1 MPSTKVMTFLD
12 YKSLFSNIEKDGI
25 LIPISYLKEF
35 NNVESLIDYTIK
47 SFDNHE
53 AISYSSFLNTI
64 AQTCSAEESE
74 RLGLNEMMKTK
85 MTTNI
90 PKNGILFHR
99 DNLLFMIEKAITK
112 EAGDLK
118 ITGQKTYNTAREYYK
133 ALLLISEIIPDT
145 SLEKD
150 HFIRAYPY
158 YYIPQTAETIYELRL
173 QRYWYI
179 YNNLLEDLDDTKKN
193 HLQTGIQEIE
203 KKANL
208 SLKDYFHVV
217 VMIYYWFLKIPN
229 LKKTKDDEEL
239 KKLGFNNKNID
250 SFYIRKGNF
259 GKDHD
264 ILKLISHLSLS
275 IEEFKEKIELNSKR
289 RDPIEGFYRNF
300 QTFFDHPIFKIDDD
314 NYCLID
320 FKFLIEGLCSG
331 FMWHINAFSDSQLQS
346 VKEQYGYLLEIYF
359 VELLKKIFGEN
370 NVQKPEEDGNP
381 DVILETDDYVIILE
395 FTTEYY
401 RFASL
406 YSENTDLLK
415 EDLYRIL
422 FNKPLDGDSN
432 RSKKDKGKFIK
443 LDGYLESYKN
453 SKKTI
458 IPVLVTENYL
468 GDFDLLDRFDGFI
481 SDKINS
487 NKLCNLK
494 GHKPT
499 IVNLDDFELFWQ
511 IANSE
516 NTINQFA
523 HCVSEWEK
531 NKAEKGKYH
540 FNFSFFVSEINKDSK
555 VNTEFSSFFNFQSF
569 MQNLNSN

>member
-1 MPSTKVMTFLD
+1 MPNTKIMTFLA
-12 YKSLFSNIEKDGI
+12 YKSLFSHVEKDNI
-25 LIPISYLKEF
+25 LIPISYLKDF
-35 NNVESLIDYTIK
+35 NNVESLIDHTIK
-47 SFDNHE
+47 DFDNHE
-53 AISYSSFLNTI
+53 AVSYSSFLNAI
-64 AQTCSAEESE
+64 AQTCNAEESE
-74 RLGLNEMMKTK
+74 RLGLNEMAKTK
-85 MTTNI
+85 MVRNI

-99 DNLLFMIEKAITK
+99 DNLLFMIEKAISK
-112 EAGDLK
+112 DKGELK
-118 ITGQKTYNTAREYYK
+118 ITGQKTYDTAREYYK
-133 ALLLISEIIPDT
+133 ALLLISEIIPDS

-158 YYIPQTAETIYELRL
+158 YYISQTAATIYELRL
-173 QRYWYI
+173 QRYWHI
-179 YNNLLEDLDDTKKN
+179 YNKIFDELDNTKKN
-193 HLQTGIQEIE
+193 HLQSGIQAIE
-203 KKANL
+203 EKASI
-208 SLKDYFHVV
+208 SLKDYFRVV
-217 VMIYYWFLKIPN
+217 TEIYNWFIKIPN
-229 LKKTKDDEEL
+229 IKNTKEDEGLE
-239 KKLGFNNKNID
+239 KLGFNHKNID
-250 SFYIRKGNF
+250 SFYIRKINF
-259 GKDHD
+259 DEEHD
-264 ILKLISHLSLS
+264 FMKLISHLSLG
-275 IEEFKEKIELNSKR
+275 IEEFKEKFESNNKR
-289 RDPIEGFYRNF
+289 RDRIQGFYRNF
-300 QTFFDHPIFKIDDD
+300 QTFFDYPIFKIDDD

-331 FMWHINAFSDSQLQS
+331 FVWHINTFSDSQLQS

-422 FNKPLDGDSN
+422 FNEPSDGDSN

-443 LDGYLESYKN
+443 LDGYVESYKN
-453 SKKTI
+453 SGKTV

-481 SDKINS
+481 SDGIDS
-487 NKLCNLK
+487 NKLESLK
-494 GHKPT
+494 GHKPM

-516 NTINQFA
+516 DTINQFA
-523 HCVSEWEK
+523 RCMSEWEK
-531 NKAEKGKYH
+531 NKVEKGKYH
-540 FNFSFFVSEINKDSK
+540 FNFSFFVNEINKDSK
-555 VNTEFSSFFNFQSF
+555 VNTEFSTFFNFQSF